1 LPASL
6 LRGYVFTVGDL
17 NFENHAAIL
26 SELGWDNN
34 GRDGTEEG
42 KKRRALNFE
51 LKGVAIRLI

>member
-42 KKRRALNFE
+42 QKKGAL
-51 LKGVAIRLI
+51 